1 VPAAR
6 RTEGIALFGVSGML
20 PISLGGAI
28 GDWLLRDHDYRALF
42 LLAWV
47 LALASLLC
55 SLPLR
60 DAPRA
65 PVAEGTRPV
74 GIRAALQQRDLVP
87 LWFLGTVFSIA
98 LTAFFVFIK
107 TFVEEHRIGTVGGFF
122 TAYTAAALV
131 LRAFFGWLP
140 DRAGPKRVL
149 APALAALAAGFAVL
163 ARAEVPTDV
172 LVAGV
177 LCGVGHGYTFPILS
191 GLVVS
196 RAPEEN
202 RGAALAVFT
211 GLFDLG
217 VLLGGPSFGFVI
229 ERAGYPAMFSTGA
242 ALTAAG
248 ALAFFAWEAALS
260 RERDAR
266 TGTF

>member
-6 RTEGIALFGVSGML
+6 RTQWIALFGVSGML

-42 LLAWV
+42 LVAWGLAV
-47 LALASLLC
+47 ASLLC

-60 DAPRA
+60 DAQRPA
-65 PVAEGTRPV
+65 VTGTRPV
-74 GIRAALQQRDLVP
+74 GIRAALRQRDLVP
-87 LWFLGTVFSIA
+87 LWFLGTVFSVA

-107 TFVEEHRIGTVGGFF
+107 TFVEAHPIGTVGGFF

-163 ARAEVPTDV
+163 AGADGPADV
-172 LVAGV
+172 LAAGV
-177 LCGVGHGYTFPILS
+177 LYGFGTLPFDPPGPR
-191 GLVVS
+191 G
-196 RAPEEN
+196 RARRGG

-211 GLFDLG
+211 ASSTWDTDS
-217 VLLGGPSFGFVI
+217 GPPS
-229 ERAGYPAMFSTGA
+229 AS
-242 ALTAAG
+242 
-248 ALAFFAWEAALS
+248 
-260 RERDAR
+260 
-266 TGTF
+266 